1 MKKVFLAT
9 LIALLVSLQSFCGAA
24 TVETAHWDGNSELEY
39 PIIYTGDADVDRKI
53 NSEIINRVKR
63 FVNECYQRV
72 EQENAENKF
81 ANEEI
86 RFLNV
91 HFEVPCN
98 EADNSSILSVKIGE
112 AVTYKLPPHPYYY
125 TETLNFNVKTGEL
138 LNLDYLKTFG
148 NKYSVENVSN
158 KLVEYINSCP
168 DPDVF
173 KKDEIPL
180 KKLPE
185 QFYFDENM
193 HVHFVFP
200 IGTIAHTAVG
210 FVDLDM
216 DD

>member
-9 LIALLVSLQSFCGAA
+9 LIALFVSLQSFCGAA
-24 TVETAHWDGNSELEY
+24 TVETANLDGNADIEY
-39 PIIYTGDADVDRKI
+39 PIINTGNADVDRKI
-53 NSEIINRVKR
+53 NSEIINRVKQ
-63 FVNECYQRV
+63 FVDGCYQRV
-72 EQENAENKF
+72 EQENAENKY
-81 ANEEI
+81 AKEEI
-86 RFLNV
+86 RFLHV
-91 HFEVPCN
+91 SFEVPC
-98 EADNSSILSVKIGE
+98 NSSILSVKIGE

-125 TETLNFNVKTGEL
+125 KETLNFNVETGEL

-158 KLVEYINSCP
+158 KLVEYINSRP

-200 IGTIAHTAVG
+200 VASIAHTAVG
-210 FVDLDM
+210 FVDLEM